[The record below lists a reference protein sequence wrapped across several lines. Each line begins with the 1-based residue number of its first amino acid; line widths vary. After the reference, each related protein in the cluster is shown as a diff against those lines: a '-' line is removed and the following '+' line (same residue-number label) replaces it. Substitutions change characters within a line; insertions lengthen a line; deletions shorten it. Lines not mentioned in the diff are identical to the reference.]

1 MTATTVYLNSEEKAL
16 LDRIAEELGLG
27 SRHALMKMV
36 IRCIISRYLREGAGG
51 VRSFLNSGRSDLD

>member
-16 LDRIAEELGLG
+16 LD
-27 SRHALMKMV
+27 RHALMKMV

-51 VRSFLNSGRSDLD
+51 VRSFLNLGRSDLD